1 MQAVVLWGMPDEGSF
16 NVTIN
21 RDGMAVI
28 PHIGAVRLAGYSL
41 KEAKRI
47 LKARFDQYF
56 TDYQMNVS
64 MGGLRSITVYVT
76 GDAKRPGAYTVSSFS
91 TLVNALLA
99 SGGPSESGSLRH
111 IELKRGSRTVQV
123 FDMYDLL
130 LKGDK
135 TQDVRLLPGD
145 VIFTTP
151 VGPSLD
157 RKSVV

>member
-1 MQAVVLWGMPDEGSF
+1 MDQAELNRYFDQALNSADQDLNPMGTLLRRLPRYGMSFFKQPLSTYAPLDSVPVTPGYLLGPDDEMLITLWGMPDEGSF

-41 KEAKRI
+41 EEAKRI

-76 GDAKRPGAYTVSSFS
+76 GLHIHK
-91 TLVNALLA
+91 
-99 SGGPSESGSLRH
+99 GPL
-111 IELKRGSRTVQV
+111 
-123 FDMYDLL
+123 
-130 LKGDK
+130 
-135 TQDVRLLPGD
+135 
-145 VIFTTP
+145 
-151 VGPSLD
+151 
-157 RKSVV
+157 